1 VLLASVQIENL
12 VPGMVLKRNVTDRSG
27 RMLLP
32 AGATLE
38 AKHLN
43 IFRMWGVL
51 DVEVTDESEPE
62 ASPDHPVDEV
72 DPELLEQAAAEVQ
85 RIFAHNDPDHPAIRE
100 LMRICTKRRAS
111 HEA

>member
-1 VLLASVQIENL
+1 VLLASVQIDNL
-12 VPGMVLKRNVTDRSG
+12 VPGMVLKRNVCDRSG

-32 AGATLE
+32 AGAALE

-62 ASPDHPVDEV
+62 SAPAHPVDEL

-85 RIFAHNDPDHPAIRE
+85 RLFAHNDPNHPAIRE

-111 HEA
+111 HDA